1 MPDANKPRP
10 WRHFMADKKP
20 KDQQAQD
27 VNETQSAPQ
36 PADELAQLREL
47 LFGQTN
53 RAFRADLSALESRVN
68 DSFAKLNTHLD
79 DQFNDIRKLI
89 DQQISELSNQLASAN
104 DNHSNVQEQLQNTT
118 DKLQSELEIAE
129 TAAKSDND
137 ALEAH
142 VVKELESL
150 DNLFSKRHQE
160 LLEKLQQVT
169 SELSESKTD
178 RKTLANLLSTMAT
191 NLATDS

>member
-1 MPDANKPRP
+1 
-10 WRHFMADKKP
+10 MADKK
-20 KDQQAQD
+20 QMEQHVQD
-27 VNETQSAPQ
+27 GNPTESAPQ
-36 PADELAQLREL
+36 PTEELGQLREI

-68 DSFAKLNTHLD
+68 DSFTKLNAHLD
-79 DQFNDIRKLI
+79 NQFNDIRKLI
-89 DQQISELSNQLASAN
+89 DDQISELSNQLASAN

-129 TAAKSDND
+129 AAAKNDND

-169 SELSESKTD
+169 SDLSESKTD

-191 NLATDS
+191 NLATDH

>member
-1 MPDANKPRP
+1 M
-10 WRHFMADKKP
+10 
-20 KDQQAQD
+20 
-27 VNETQSAPQ
+27 
-36 PADELAQLREL
+36 
-47 LFGQTN
+47 
-53 RAFRADLSALESRVN
+53 
-68 DSFAKLNTHLD
+68 NTHLD
-79 DQFNDIRKLI
+79 NQFNDIRKLI
-89 DQQISELSNQLASAN
+89 DQQITELSNQLASAN

-129 TAAKSDND
+129 TAAKNDND

-191 NLATDS
+191 NLATDH